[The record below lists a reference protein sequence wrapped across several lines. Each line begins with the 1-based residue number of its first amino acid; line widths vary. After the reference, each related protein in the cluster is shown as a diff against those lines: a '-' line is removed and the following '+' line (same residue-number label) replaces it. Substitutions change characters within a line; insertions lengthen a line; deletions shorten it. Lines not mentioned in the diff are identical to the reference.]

1 MLNMGIR
8 DKIKS
13 IIVAA
18 GWNYVELAEEM
29 TKATGRKYTNQLI
42 SNRIRKEIISFKEM
56 ELICGIIGYNIEFCK
71 NSGEACFLFNFKDFF

>member
-1 MLNMGIR
+1 MGIR

-29 TKATGRKYTNQLI
+29 TKVTGRKYTNQLI
-42 SNRIRKEIISFKEM
+42 SNRIRKEIISFKEV
-56 ELICGIIGYNIEFCK
+56 ELICKFVWYRV
-71 NSGEACFLFNFKDFF
+71 DFTKTSI

>member
-42 SNRIRKEIISFKEM
+42 SNRIRKEIISFKEV
-56 ELICGIIGYNIEFCK
+56 ELICKIVGY
-71 NSGEACFLFNFKDFF
+71 SVDFTKTSL